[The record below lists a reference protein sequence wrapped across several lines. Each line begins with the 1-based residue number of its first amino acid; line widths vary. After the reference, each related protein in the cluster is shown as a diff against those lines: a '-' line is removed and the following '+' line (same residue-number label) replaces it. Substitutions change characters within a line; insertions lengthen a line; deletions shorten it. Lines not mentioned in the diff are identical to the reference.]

1 MAVITLLFIIISIL
15 TIGMSFP
22 LAQYTCS
29 LMNPSPIHRYELLLK
44 IPYRKQSADKFF
56 LSLLLCNVISLIF
69 CLAILLTQY
78 YLPLNPQKL
87 KGVELDLATNI
98 AVSFITGTNWQ
109 TYSGEQV
116 LSYFSQMALTFVS
129 FIASAS
135 AISIAL
141 MLLKGLTIEVQSN
154 KKNVFQNFWQIVFRL
169 IVYLLIPLCIIFSLL
184 LVSEGTIQ
192 NFSEYTKI
200 TTLEEVEHILPQGP
214 VAIFKSIALL
224 GVSGG
229 GFFGTNS
236 LHPFENPTQLSNIIQ
251 IIMMCLLPTTLI
263 LCYGRILKRPH
274 HGLALLTFLYVLLL
288 GSNLWLYDLES
299 SYKLANNFENL
310 EGKELRFGTIG
321 SMLYSAYA
329 SLSCG
334 GANTAYNNL
343 SPASISLITTNV
355 ITGSFIMG
363 GTGTGMMN
371 LLIFILLAVFF
382 SGMMAGRIPQFVGKK
397 IDSGEI
403 KYIMLYVAAYQSVII
418 IFIAL
423 SLNHIITLSH
433 GSTTSE
439 LTRVLM
445 MNTSTI
451 VNNGTGLP
459 SDYMSSAFMNNLTSI
474 GMLFGRY
481 ILFYCMIKTAASL
494 ASKKIALNRVY
505 EIQTDSPFFFI
516 LMLLVITNDF
526 LVFIPILILG
536 PLMNLL
542 TGI

>member
-1 MAVITLLFIIISIL
+1 MAVIILLFIIISVI
-15 TIGMSFP
+15 TIGASFP
-22 LAQYTCS
+22 LAKYTCS
-29 LMNPSPIHRYELLLK
+29 LTNPAPIHKYELLLK
-44 IPYRKQSADKFF
+44 IPYRKQTADQFF
-56 LSLLLCNVISLIF
+56 LSLMLCNAASLIF
-69 CLAILLTQY
+69 CLCILLTQY
-78 YLPLNPQKL
+78 YLPFNPQKL
-87 KGVELDLATNI
+87 IAVDLDLAINI
-98 AVSFITGTNWQ
+98 AVSFVTGTNWQ

-116 LSYFSQMALTFVS
+116 LSYTSQLALTFVS
-129 FIASAS
+129 FIAAAS

-141 MLLKGLTIEVQSN
+141 MLLKGLTVETHGN
-154 KKNVFQNFWQIVFRL
+154 KNNVFQNFWQILFRL
-169 IVYLLIPLCIIFSLL
+169 VVYLLIPLCVIFSLL

-192 NFSEYTKI
+192 NFSKYTRVI
-200 TTLEEVEHILPQGP
+200 TLEDAEYILPQGP

-236 LHPFENPTQLSNIIQ
+236 LHPFENPTQTSNIIQ

-263 LCYGRILKRPH
+263 LCYGIQLKRPH
-274 HGLALLTFLYVLLL
+274 HGLALLTFLYLLLL
-288 GSNLWLYDLES
+288 GSNLWLYNLES
-299 SYKLANNFENL
+299 SYKLADTLENL

-321 SMLYSAYA
+321 SMLYTAYA

-334 GANTAYNNL
+334 GMNTAYNNV

-355 ITGSFIMG
+355 ITGSFVMG
-363 GTGTGMMN
+363 STGTGLMN

-382 SGMMAGRIPQFVGKK
+382 SGMMAGRIPQFLGKK

-418 IFIAL
+418 AFIAI
-423 SLNHIITLSH
+423 SLNHIINFNL
-433 GSTTSE
+433 GSSTSE

-451 VNNGTGLP
+451 VNNGTGFP
-459 SDYMSSAFMNNLTSI
+459 SDYMSSEFMNNITSI

-494 ASKKIALNRVY
+494 ATKKIALNRVY

-526 LVFIPILILG
+526 LVFIPIIILG